1 MADTDLNQQKR
12 TVVLMLGV
20 STVVAV
26 LAAVVLQATSG
37 ADRDVL
43 YWVLIAVLVSSIAE
57 AGWYLVKYVR
67 LSREAERLN

>member
-26 LAAVVLQATSG
+26 LAAVVLQATSS
-37 ADRDVL
+37 ADRDIL